1 MDGIILA
8 GGKGTRMLPLTLNTP
23 KPLLTVQGKPI
34 LEWSLRGLR
43 PNVDHVLIVVKHLK
57 EQIEMYMAQQ
67 TLFERYKL
75 VEQFPEPLGTGHAVM
90 CCAPYL
96 QSDEFIVMN
105 GDDLFGAAGL
115 NALAQVPLGVLTIER
130 DDPTQYGVVVTDEA
144 NRVLRL
150 HEKPPAG
157 LYPPPVQVNI
167 GAYKLNR
174 SIFDYELPLSSRGEY
189 EITDYVT
196 WLAANHTVHAV
207 VSDFWLPIGTPQNLE
222 SAQTVH
228 LEPYMV

>member
-23 KPLLTVQGKPI
+23 KPLLTVQGRPI

-57 EQIEMYMAQQ
+57 EQIEAYMAQQ
-67 TLFERYKL
+67 TLFERYTL
-75 VEQFPEPLGTGHAVM
+75 VEQLPEPLGTGHAVM

-115 NALAQVPLGVLTIER
+115 NALAREPLGVLTIER

-144 NRVLRL
+144 KRVLRL

-196 WLAANHTVHAV
+196 RLAANQTVRAIL
-207 VSDFWLPIGTPQNLE
+207 SDFWLPIGTPQNLE
-222 SAQTVH
+222 AAQTIP
-228 LEPYMV
+228 LKPYMV